1 MLLIFTKKLQ
11 KENLYNFT
19 LLTVQCNFI
28 EEILRIVE
36 VQNINRREI
45 LYIITKYIYIKK
57 ISKE

>member
-19 LLTVQCNFI
+19 LLAVQCNFI

-36 VQNINRREI
+36 VQNINRRKI